1 MIKELF
7 YCFFFKDLL
16 TIKYLPQESSS
27 FQKYIIKNDST
38 LEGVFVIKK
47 HYRIRLLLPKQLL
60 PFLRD
65 VQHVHQFVILVG
77 APSVL

>member
-47 HYRIRLLLPKQLL
+47 HHRIRLLLPKQLL

-77 APSVL
+77 ASSVL